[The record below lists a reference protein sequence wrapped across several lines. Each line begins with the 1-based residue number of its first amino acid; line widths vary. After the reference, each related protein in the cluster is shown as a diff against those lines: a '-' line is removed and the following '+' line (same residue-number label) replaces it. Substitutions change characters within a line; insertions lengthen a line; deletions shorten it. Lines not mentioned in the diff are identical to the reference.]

1 MHDYYCPDPDPL
13 YEDELKELEELSKEN
28 NN

>member
-13 YEDELKELEELSKEN
+13 YEDELKELEELSKN
-28 NN
+28 ND